1 MRITLRGERVN
12 KVLLA
17 KRLYRKFMW
26 LNFYGHYLHCIII
39 SPFLGTGKEEDD
51 FKQTSNG
58 TCKFLPLFRWFIF
71 DLNLKE
77 NNTPLF
83 LLQKERL
90 NQLRRETA
98 REEFENMN
106 MVSRAN
112 TSSIARLWNSVRT
125 IVITKC
131 SHQ

>member
-1 MRITLRGERVN
+1 M
-12 KVLLA
+12 
-17 KRLYRKFMW
+17 
-26 LNFYGHYLHCIII
+26 
-39 SPFLGTGKEEDD
+39 
-51 FKQTSNG
+51 
-58 TCKFLPLFRWFIF
+58 
-71 DLNLKE
+71 KE

-112 TSSIARLWNSVRT
+112 TSSIARYEIRFV
-125 IVITKC
+125 
-131 SHQ
+131 Q